1 MPFTKLNG
9 QGHTQLGP
17 NYRGVDYVS
26 ELDNKP
32 NDVGGLNPAQ
42 LKAIFDQAGMEIQAY
57 LNNTLT
63 AELESANGAGNIGI
77 SAITGLTASTVQ
89 AALAALYQA
98 IQDATAGV
106 LLDGSVTTAKLYAQA
121 VTTDKLADNAVTAA
135 KIKDG
140 EVGENELAG
149 LSVSTN
155 KLQNGAVTADKLGA
169 ASVTA
174 GKLASNVVGTDN
186 LGDLVVPVGKGGTG
200 ANSADGAISQLGA
213 QKAIQSNSFSLTTDN
228 WTARSGGGYTKTVTV
243 SGMTASKAF
252 VASPSTEAGWKAA
265 ADAELYPPTA
275 GDGTLTFTCEN
286 QPEAA
291 ITVTVYFW

>member
-1 MPFTKLNG
+1 MAFTKLTG
-9 QGHTQLGP
+9 TGHTA
-17 NYRGVDYVS
+17 NGVDYVS
-26 ELDNKP
+26 ELVDKP
-32 NDVGGLNPAQ
+32 NDVGGLDADE
-42 LKAIFDQAGMEIQAY
+42 LKAVFDQAGMEIQNY

-63 AELESANGAGNIGI
+63 AELEAQGAAAKIGVQDIGELDIGENKNI
-77 SAITGLTASTVQ
+77 Q

-98 IQDATAGV
+98 IQDAIAGV

-140 EVGENELAG
+140 EVGTNELAG
-149 LSVSTN
+149 LAVTEG
-155 KLQNGAVTADKLGA
+155 KIANGAVTADKLGA
-169 ASVTA
+169 ASVTP
-174 GKLASNVVGTDN
+174 GKIGSGAVGTDN
-186 LGDLVVPVGKGGTG
+186 LAGDLVVPVGKGGTG
-200 ANSADGAISQLGA
+200 ATTADGAISQLGA

-228 WTARSGGGYTKTVTV
+228 WTARTGGGFTKTVTV
-243 SGMTASKAF
+243 SEMTATKAF
-252 VASPSTEAGWKAA
+252 VASPSTEAAWKAA

-291 ITVTVYFW
+291 ITITVYFW

>member
-42 LKAIFDQAGMEIQAY
+42 LKAVFDQAGMEIQAY

-63 AELESANGAGNIGI
+63 AELEAQTGAGNIGI

-89 AALAALYQA
+89 AALAALKTLIDNVSLGQV
-98 IQDATAGV
+98 IVGTNEIIN
-106 LLDGSVTTAKLYAQA
+106 SA

-174 GKLASNVVGTDN
+174 GKLASNAVGTDN

-213 QKAIQSNSFSLTTDN
+213 QKAIQSNSFSLTADG
-228 WTARSGGGYTKTVTV
+228 WAARSGGGYTQEATV

-252 VASPSTEAGWKAA
+252 VASPATEAAWKAA

-291 ITVTVYFW
+291 ITITVYFW

>member
-1 MPFTKLNG
+1 MAFTKLTG
-9 QGHTQLGP
+9 TGHTA
-17 NYRGVDYVS
+17 NGVDYVS
-26 ELDNKP
+26 NLVDKP
-32 NDVGGLNPAQ
+32 NDVGGLNADH
-42 LKAIFDQAGMEIQAY
+42 LKAVFDQAGMEIQNY

-63 AELESANGAGNIGI
+63 AELEAAGGANKIGI
-77 SAITGLTASTVQ
+77 QTIGTIAATTIQGALEALYGAITEAHAPS
-89 AALAALYQA
+89 
-98 IQDATAGV
+98 DN
-106 LLDGSVTTAKLYAQA
+106 SVTTAKIYPQA

-174 GKLASNVVGTDN
+174 GKLASNAVGTDN
-186 LGDLVVPVGKGGTG
+186 LGDLLLPIAKGGTG
-200 ANSADGAISQLGA
+200 ATTADGAISQLGA
-213 QKAIQSNSFSLTTDN
+213 QKAIQSNSFSLTTDG
-228 WTARSGGGYTKTVTV
+228 WTARSGGGFTKTVTV
-243 SGMTASKAF
+243 SGMTANKAF
-252 VASPSTEAGWKAA
+252 VASPSTEAAWKAA

-291 ITVTVYFW
+291 ITITVYFW